1 MYVMATKEQIMAVF
15 EDKRLA
21 ARAVA
26 KALVILYKNQT
37 DDEQRHAETKYSN
50 SIGFTSSDARF
61 GTRCAKYFIKNKNLQ
76 PWMVDCWLKPN
87 ARGTRRI
94 SKYWRQLLES
104 SNK

>member
-15 EDKRLA
+15 EDERLA